1 MRSARVGRG
10 EEACASAS
18 SRNMSARFG
27 GRRSGG
33 RSRRG
38 EDDLHTSFRDAEPDS
53 FDVDEDEEK
62 TLPPIV
68 MSQLAAQFFL
78 MTLR

>member
-1 MRSARVGRG
+1 MGRG

-38 EDDLHTSFRDAEPDS
+38 EDDLHTSFRDAEPES

-62 TLPPIV
+62 TLAPMV
-68 MSQLAAQFFL
+68 MLVLALMFFL
-78 MTLR
+78 MTMS